1 MRNFWNPAYWFAKEK
16 EERREKK
23 RTTTRKTKQNTVSVV
38 EVVSTLRGSSALPVT
53 YLVLTYLNLTYL
65 VLTYLILSYL
75 ADSSHLLSSYFT
87 MLLIFVRFL
96 QCFPL

>member
-16 EERREKK
+16 EERRGKK

-53 YLVLTYLNLTYL
+53 YLVLTYL